1 MLSSIIAVISV
12 IGLSVFVTRKTNSE
26 FWITPI
32 SVLCAIGLAL
42 FFGDFLGV
50 SRLVAITLIVLGVYQ
65 FLRLIYERL
74 VRTDRTFEITSLQ
87 ISFVIFTI
95 FLLAINKSS
104 QFISWD
110 EFSHWG
116 SIIKVLYF
124 KNTVIGANDLLYF
137 RDYPPGMSY
146 IAYFFMVLGDY
157 SESAAIFSHAF
168 LVLCA
173 FFPLI
178 TALSK
183 SSAVITYASSFVIF
197 IFVAVYGQGWA
208 TVLIDQQIGALL
220 VAAVGIMWVCRNSI
234 ERLFLLLP
242 VLSFLVLTK
251 APGIQFAALFVIAV
265 VIMDL
270 SNYKNTQFPQL
281 LRRGYLPVISGIL
294 VSYFAWKG
302 FVALKGISPSV
313 ASASVFELLN
323 KVRFCCETNRE
334 TLVVAEFSR
343 RLFGSL
349 NAPGSIITAAFF
361 ATLFIVPFIKD
372 KAEKIRYLAVS
383 LFLIA
388 GSCLY
393 LVMSLLYYLY
403 SFSEQEA
410 LVLTSFERYFIP
422 FIFVFFAQIIVGF
435 SLVINQASGKYNA
448 SKIAFVSFVLVFVIF
463 HFESYSKALRNYGSE
478 FIGERVAIKSRVKEF
493 VSNSH
498 PHSSVLDRMAKRYS
512 KF

>member
-1 MLSSIIAVISV
+1 MTFSI
-12 IGLSVFVTRKTNSE
+12 SE
-26 FWITPI
+26 
-32 SVLCAIGLAL
+32 
-42 FFGDFLGV
+42 
-50 SRLVAITLIVLGVYQ
+50 
-65 FLRLIYERL
+65 
-74 VRTDRTFEITSLQ
+74 
-87 ISFVIFTI
+87 TI
-95 FLLAINKSS
+95 
-104 QFISWD
+104 
-110 EFSHWG
+110 
-116 SIIKVLYF
+116 
-124 KNTVIGANDLLYF
+124 
-137 RDYPPGMSY
+137 RRGMSY

-498 PHSSVLDRMAKRYS
+498 PHSSVLIVWQNDTRNFNGFEYWIARHEFLPRKIVASCYS
-512 KF
+512 FSSSRTELRPGDCHWANDTFLLAAVNHNYVAILNGVKDFKSQYPEILFSKSNNLDNGIFSVDKSNYHGNPDNILKEVSLIPFGSSSH